1 MISFVLLADTIR
13 IENGKNRRK
22 KNGKLIENVEE
33 QTRECGGGER
43 ETERERGNGRFWIR
57 HEPKSFNI
65 AQCKWVAQR
74 RSQRQLDGDGD
85 AHLPSSGSSDQSHE
99 WDAAEQ
105 LAYMAIRC
113 RADLLDAKWHAVF
126 GFPSLFLRKM
136 VSFRLQKVRIRPL
149 LIRRTYDTNSNSID
163 VHHKCAQYA

>member
-13 IENGKNRRK
+13 IENEKNRRK

-113 RADLLDAKWHAVF
+113 RAW
-126 GFPSLFLRKM
+126 RKM
-136 VSFRLQKVRIRPL
+136 ACGFWLSLSFFAENGFVSLAKSENPTASHP
-149 LIRRTYDTNSNSID
+149 TYIW
-163 VHHKCAQYA
+163 HE